1 MGSMTEGELLNR
13 IYAAISRGEDLA
25 EIICMAA
32 EGAKSL
38 FSGHAATVYF
48 LDEEKLHLIPQN
60 WGLPEGL
67 TRKLEELVGFKVRRL
82 QLPIVEGG
90 HYWQTI
96 HEQRAFLLT
105 TPKEIQGLIGE
116 LTSDQTALKKLVPP
130 ISRLLGY
137 RTVLTAP
144 LVAAGDVVGVVDVGS
159 RKPLEDEA
167 LEQFERLANSLSV
180 AISSARLLEQI
191 RTSERRYRA
200 VVEGSADAIISL
212 TTDLRVSSWSKGA
225 EDIFGYAQEEI
236 LGQPCSILFPEE
248 DRERTA
254 QVFERVRTEG
264 FVRGFQTQRLARD
277 GHPVDVEITI
287 TSLGKDMGFTAV
299 MRDITERKRSQELT
313 LHLNLVLRALR
324 EVNQLITNE
333 HDRERLLQRAME
345 ILIETRGYH
354 SAWIVLCDEKR
365 DPCSMF
371 SAGLGKESNLLKE
384 LLSREELP
392 LCARRALS
400 QPGVTTIVDQASEC
414 DGCPL
419 IGKLPEHREMTAR
432 LEHEGKVYGLI
443 SVALAQGYVGEAEEE
458 DLFSELAGDIAS
470 ALYRLAL
477 EEKNAQFLETL
488 QESEERFRSIV
499 ETSHAGI
506 LTIDEDYRILY
517 VNEALTRIFGWASED
532 VIGHDFRDFLDDE
545 SRSLVAERYVQ
556 RQRGEEVPPR
566 YEFNVIRKDGKK
578 RRVEINSAVIH
589 DSAGRKQTI
598 SQILDITDRV
608 QAEEKLKESEEKHR
622 SLIEDVLDSSSV
634 GIFILDSNFKVVWIN
649 QALERYFGL
658 KREDVIGKD
667 KRELIRARIKDTF
680 EDPEMFADK
689 VIATYDNNTYIENFE
704 CHVMPSAGREERW
717 LDHWSQPIRSGY
729 YAGGRVEYYTDITA
743 RKRLEIGVRESE
755 EQMRLIIETS
765 PDAIFSVDRQGRFL
779 SVNPIITKELGY
791 SRDELL
797 NMTLGEV
804 ILPEHIP
811 QLKDRFKRV
820 LLGET
825 LHELGEYEVVGKD
838 GRRLW
843 IAVNSAPLRKDGVV
857 VGFLGIARDITE
869 LKRQMIE
876 LAMSEKRF
884 RSVAESATDAIITSN
899 DEGRIIFWNTAAQ
912 SIFGYTADEVIGRSA
927 ALLMPKRF
935 RKAFA
940 DGVRRWR
947 ETGDSSF
954 TGKRVVYPGLR
965 KDGSEFPAEIA
976 YSVWSVGGAS
986 FTTAIIRD
994 ITARVLAKKALRES
1008 YVRAQRTLNGIVK
1021 ALESAIE
1028 LRDPYTAGHQV
1039 RVAELATAIAKEMDL
1054 SPDRIHGIRYAALV
1068 HDIGKIAVPAE
1079 ILSKPTKLT
1088 RLEYSLIQAHP
1099 QQAYDILK
1107 GIEFPWPIADIVLQ
1121 HHERMDG
1128 SGYPRGLKGDQILL
1142 EARILSVADVVE
1154 AMSSHRPYRAALGLD
1169 AALDEIRKNK
1179 GRLYDPDVV
1188 DACLVVFESGF
1199 TFE

>member
-25 EIICMAA
+25 EIIRMAT

-38 FSGHAATVYF
+38 FSGHAATIYF

-67 TRKLEELVGFKVRRL
+67 TRKLEELVGFKMRKL
-82 QLPIVEGG
+82 HLPVVEGG

-105 TPKEIQGLIGE
+105 TSKEIQGLIGD
-116 LTSDQTALKKLVPP
+116 LASDHTALKKLVPP

-144 LVAAGDVVGVVDVGS
+144 LVAAGDVVGVVDIGS
-159 RKPLEDEA
+159 RKRLEDEA
-167 LEQFERLANSLSV
+167 LERFERLANSLSV
-180 AISSARLLEQI
+180 AIANAQLLEQI
-191 RTSERRYRA
+191 RASEKQYRA
-200 VVEGSADAIISL
+200 VVEGSADAIVSL
-212 TTDLRVSSWSKGA
+212 TPDLRVTSWSKGA

-248 DRERTA
+248 DREHTA

-264 FVRGFQTQRLARD
+264 FVRGFRTQRLAKD
-277 GHPVDVEITI
+277 GHPVDVEVTI

-333 HDRERLLQRAME
+333 DDRERLLQRAVK

-354 SAWIVLCDEKR
+354 SAWIVLCNRER
-365 DPCSMF
+365 DPCSVF
-371 SAGLGKESNLLKE
+371 SAGLGKVADFVKE
-384 LLSREELP
+384 LLSKGKLP
-392 LCARRALS
+392 ACARRALS
-400 QPGVTTIVDQASEC
+400 EPGVTTILDQASEC
-414 DGCPL
+414 GGCPL

-432 LEHEGKVYGLI
+432 LEHEGKVYGFI
-443 SVALAQGYVGEAEEE
+443 SVALAREYVGGEEE
-458 DLFSELAGDIAS
+458 DDLFSELAGDIAS
-470 ALYRLAL
+470 ALYRMEL
-477 EEKNAQFLETL
+477 EEENVQFLETL
-488 QESEERFRSIV
+488 QESEERYRSIV

-506 LTIDEDYRILY
+506 LTIDENFRILY
-517 VNEALTRIFGWASED
+517 ANEALTRIFGWASED

-545 SRSLVAERYVQ
+545 SRQLVADRYVR

-566 YEFNVIRKDGKK
+566 YEFNVVHKDGEK
-578 RRVEINSAVIH
+578 RRVDISSTLVR
-589 DSAGRKQTI
+589 DSAGQVTTI
-598 SQILDITDRV
+598 AQLLDITERV
-608 QAEEKLKESEEKHR
+608 QAEKELEESEEKYR

-634 GIFILDSNFKVVWIN
+634 GIFILDSDFRVVWIN

-658 KREDVIGKD
+658 KRENVIGKD
-667 KRELIRARIKDTF
+667 KRELIQTRIKDTF
-680 EDPEMFADK
+680 EDPEGFADK
-689 VIATYDNNTYIENFE
+689 VLATYDNNTYIEHFE
-704 CHVMPSAGREERW
+704 CHVISGPGREERW

-729 YAGGRVEYYTDITA
+729 YAGGRVEHYTDITA

-765 PDAIFSVDRQGRFL
+765 PDAIFTVDANGRFV
-779 SVNPIITKELGY
+779 SVNPIIAKELGY
-791 SRDELL
+791 SRDKLL

-811 QLKDRFKRV
+811 QLKDRFKRI

-825 LHELGEYEVVGKD
+825 LHEPGEYEVVGKD

-843 IAVNSAPLRKDGVV
+843 IAVNSAPLLKDGVV

-869 LKRQMIE
+869 LKKQMIE

-884 RSVAESATDAIITSN
+884 RSVAESATDAIITSD
-899 DEGRIIFWNTAAQ
+899 DEGRIIFWNKAAQ
-912 SIFGYTADEVIGRSA
+912 SIFGYTANEVIGRSA

-947 ETGDSSF
+947 ETGDSTF
-954 TGKRVVYPGLR
+954 AGKRVVYPGLK
-965 KDGSEFPAEIA
+965 KDGGEFPAEIA
-976 YSVWSVGGAS
+976 YAVWSVGDAS

-994 ITARVLAKKALRES
+994 ITAQVHAKKELRES
-1008 YVRAQRTLNGIVK
+1008 YVRSQRTLNGIVE
-1021 ALESAIE
+1021 ALESTIE

-1088 RLEYSLIQAHP
+1088 PLEYSLIQAHP

-1107 GIEFPWPIADIVLQ
+1107 GIEFPWPIADIVIQ

-1128 SGYPRGLKGDQILL
+1128 SGYPNSLKGDEIII
-1142 EARILSVADVVE
+1142 EARILAVADVVE
-1154 AMSSHRPYRAALGLD
+1154 AMSSHRPYRPALGLD
-1169 AALDEIRKNK
+1169 AALDEIKKGK

-1188 DACLVVFESGF
+1188 DACLAVFNGGF
-1199 TFE
+1199 VFD